1 MVLLWLLK
9 IIVYGIA
16 LYGFVIEY
24 KPFLFN
30 NIKNLITEIPQNSTI
45 LRYNFSLWPVQ

>member
-9 IIVYGIA
+9 FIVYGIA
-16 LYGFVIEY
+16 LYEFVIES

-30 NIKNLITEIPQNSTI
+30 NIKNLIT
-45 LRYNFSLWPVQ
+45 